1 MSVPESMRAAYIT
14 AYGGPEVI
22 QVGRL
27 PVPVPGPTDVLVH
40 TELSAVNHVDTFV
53 RSGSYATLTPF
64 PFVIGRD
71 LVGTVAATGPGVDGF
86 TVGDRVW
93 CNSLGHG
100 GRQGSFAEY
109 AVVAADR
116 LYRLPAEADPATT
129 VSVLHTAATAYL
141 GLFRFGQLRPG
152 ETVLIAGAAGGV
164 GSAAVQLAVAAGAR
178 VVATAAPADA
188 DWCRQCGAEQV
199 FDYQDAELP
208 ARLAEAAPGG
218 FDLWWD
224 NSGRHDLELA
234 VPLLNRGGRIIALA
248 GRAARPVLPMG
259 ALYTRDASIR
269 GFVISNASTAD
280 LAAAA
285 EVINSMLAAGRLR
298 SRIDRVFPLAEA
310 AEAHRRMEAGAKGR
324 ILVAVD
330 PEAVATSAPSA

>member
-1 MSVPESMRAAYIT
+1 MSGRCRSTTWSGPSPAPARPGTPGAAAGRPPQPGGSAVSVPESMPAAYIT

-53 RSGSYATLTPF
+53 RSGSCATLTPF

-116 LYRLPAEADPATT
+116 L
-129 VSVLHTAATAYL
+129 
-141 GLFRFGQLRPG
+141 
-152 ETVLIAGAAGGV
+152 
-164 GSAAVQLAVAAGAR
+164 
-178 VVATAAPADA
+178 
-188 DWCRQCGAEQV
+188 
-199 FDYQDAELP
+199 
-208 ARLAEAAPGG
+208 
-218 FDLWWD
+218 
-224 NSGRHDLELA
+224 
-234 VPLLNRGGRIIALA
+234 
-248 GRAARPVLPMG
+248 
-259 ALYTRDASIR
+259 
-269 GFVISNASTAD
+269 
-280 LAAAA
+280 
-285 EVINSMLAAGRLR
+285 
-298 SRIDRVFPLAEA
+298 
-310 AEAHRRMEAGAKGR
+310 
-324 ILVAVD
+324 
-330 PEAVATSAPSA
+330 